1 MILILQ
7 LLVLFISEVSNTDGE
22 SDTLKNLA
30 QTRSF
35 IDKSL
40 LIKYIL
46 DNHRHIYIEAPPGF
60 GKTTNLQLVQDFF
73 TMEIDSYGYAIKA
86 AKLLKTD
93 KIFQDV
99 LQKYR
104 ERHGNTSRE
113 RTASE
118 NDTKGE
124 SAPMNITKPVN
135 AIADHLKNYVTFS
148 KPRLKI
154 LEEWPELFESQFA
167 RYPVLMVD
175 FGILSTDSYQDYESS
190 FTIMVSRLF
199 EQFNYL
205 LLSKRLTKLTKD
217 EFLLFRDGYKELS
230 IGEVALGGEKL
241 VHQLSYHHQQKA
253 IVLVDNFDL
262 PIRKALFAQHL
273 DEESF
278 TRIVEN
284 VCRFVKLLVKSEDVF
299 RTIVTGSLRIDIT
312 DGLMHLPVF
321 EDEFL
326 HQYYGLTEDDVY
338 ELARRFN
345 KEKHIA
351 EVRTWY
357 GGYRSERKGHNIY
370 NTRSTLSY
378 FETGQLKPYR
388 NESIHFK
395 TMKNLLKFERL
406 GREIEDAFDNKTR
419 LLIRQKIP
427 LRALEQLRRSIFE
440 LNQTSSVVH
449 RDLIL
454 QILLDHG
461 FYTVFDGN
469 RLSVP
474 NFETK
479 LDINNLIF
487 DRAYYITKL
496 NITDQTIDDFVRSIE
511 RITGEEASL
520 HNFSVAVTELFKYR
534 LPRGTR
540 ELAHTLLTLAA
551 DDSKF
556 SVQSGRE
563 TLESD
568 RQDVLVKRSTEMGIV
583 IGILTGSVTDDALKP
598 VFNRCLQVFPECKSR
613 VAILLGLKSRGSL
626 GDLEVLYAFDNRTR
640 IDTGQQ

>member
-1 MILILQ
+1 MIL
-7 LLVLFISEVSNTDGE
+7 EVSNTDGE
-22 SDTLKNLA
+22 SDILKNLA

-46 DNHRHIYIEAPPGF
+46 DGRRHIYIEAPPGF

-73 TMEIDSYGYAIKA
+73 TMEIDSYGYAINA
-86 AKLLKTD
+86 GKLLKAD

-104 ERHGNTSRE
+104 ERHENTSTE
-113 RTASE
+113 RTAFE
-118 NDTKGE
+118 NETKGE
-124 SAPMNITKPVN
+124 SAPANVTKSVN
-135 AIADHLKNYVTFS
+135 AIGDHLKNYVTFS

-154 LEEWPELFESQFA
+154 LEDWPELFESHFS

-175 FGILSTDSYQDYESS
+175 FGVLSTNSYQDYESS

-205 LLSKRLTKLTKD
+205 LMSKRLTKLTKD

-253 IVLVDNFDL
+253 IVLVDNFDI

-278 TRIVEN
+278 TRIEEN

-312 DGLMHLPVF
+312 DGLTHLPVF

-326 HQYYGLTEDDVY
+326 HQYYGLTEVDVY

-345 KEKHIA
+345 KAQKQEAQKHIS

-357 GGYRSERKGHNIY
+357 SGYRSERKGHNIY

-378 FETGQLKPYR
+378 FKTGQLKPYR

-395 TMKNLLKFERL
+395 TMKTLLNFERL

-461 FYTVFDGN
+461 FYTVYDGN

-474 NFETK
+474 NLETK

-496 NITDQTIDDFVRSIE
+496 HITNQTIDDFVQSIE

-540 ELAHTLLTLAA
+540 ELAYTLLTLAA
-551 DDSKF
+551 DDRKF

-563 TLESD
+563 KLESD

>member
-1 MILILQ
+1 MIL
-7 LLVLFISEVSNTDGE
+7 VVSNTDGE
-22 SDTLKNLA
+22 SGILKNLA
-30 QTRSF
+30 QTSSF

-46 DNHRHIYIEAPPGF
+46 DGRRHIYIEAPPGF

-73 TMEIDSYGYAIKA
+73 TMEIDSYGYSINAG
-86 AKLLKTD
+86 KLLKTD

-104 ERHGNTSRE
+104 ERHENTSTE
-113 RTASE
+113 RTASKNE
-118 NDTKGE
+118 TVSE
-124 SAPMNITKPVN
+124 SAPVNVTKPIN
-135 AIADHLKNYVTFS
+135 AVGDYLKNYVTFS

-154 LEEWPELFESQFA
+154 LEDWPELFESHFA

-175 FGILSTDSYQDYESS
+175 FGVLSTDSYLDYESS

-253 IVLVDNFDL
+253 IVLVDNFDI
-262 PIRKALFAQHL
+262 PIRKALFAQKL
-273 DEESF
+273 DDESF

-299 RTIVTGSLRIDIT
+299 RTVVTGNLRINIT
-312 DGLMHLPVF
+312 DGLVHLPVF
-321 EDEFL
+321 EDKFL
-326 HQYYGLTEDDVY
+326 HQYYGLIEDDVF

-357 GGYRSERKGHNIY
+357 SGYRSERKGHNIY

-378 FETGQLKPYR
+378 FQTGQLKPYR
-388 NESIHFK
+388 NESVNFK
-395 TMKNLLKFERL
+395 TMKTLLNFERL

-440 LNQTSSVVH
+440 LKQTSSVVH

-461 FYTVFDGN
+461 FYTVYDGN

-474 NFETK
+474 NLETK

-496 NITDQTIDDFVRSIE
+496 NITNQTIDDFVQSIE

-556 SVQSGRE
+556 SIQSGWG

-568 RQDVLVKRSTEMGIV
+568 RQDVLVRRSTEMGIV

-598 VFNRCLQVFPECKSR
+598 VFDRCLQEFPECKSR

-640 IDTGQQ
+640 VDTR